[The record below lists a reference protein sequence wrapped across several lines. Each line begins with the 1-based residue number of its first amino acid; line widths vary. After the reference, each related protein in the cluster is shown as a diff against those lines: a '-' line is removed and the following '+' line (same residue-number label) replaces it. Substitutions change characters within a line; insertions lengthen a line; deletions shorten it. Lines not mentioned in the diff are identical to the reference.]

1 MMVILDRPGSFPE
14 SLFLLVEDIKYFIEI
29 NEEDGAIMGFY
40 AESSASSKGSFS
52 PKSIGKAKRADRAV
66 EGETEEKG
74 DDAGE
79 GDSNFESPFGWRK
92 LVSVDSG

>member
-1 MMVILDRPGSFPE
+1 MMVILDRPVSLDE
-14 SLFLLVEDIKYFIEI
+14 SLFLLVEDIKYFIKI
-29 NEEDGAIMGFY
+29 NEEDGAIMGSY
-40 AESSASSKGSFS
+40 AKSSASSKGSFS
-52 PKSIGKAKRADRAV
+52 PKSIRKAKRADRAV

-79 GDSNFESPFGWRK
+79 GDLNFESLFGWRK